1 MPINP
6 IELLGP
12 ALLLAAVAVT
22 LVPSKRLLI
31 RGFVAV
37 CGGAT
42 IFITVATK
50 IGPMSIGPATVGEYF
65 LGTFGPVS
73 AASLVIVGG
82 YLHKKIIGEK
92 YQTSHALLLCLT
104 AVGLVFYPLTF
115 GLSNFDPYEL
125 GYRGFSI
132 PGLMFA
138 FVVIGW
144 VTRSVDVLCWI
155 ALAALLYAFGAY
167 DSNNL
172 WDYLI
177 FPLDPIYAIVVLAI
191 GIKRAYRRS
200 SEAQDQLVS

>member
-1 MPINP
+1 VPINP

-31 RGFVAV
+31 RGFAAV

-50 IGPMSIGPATVGEYF
+50 IGPMSIGPTTVGEYF

-73 AASLVIVGG
+73 AASLVIIGS
-82 YLHKKIIGEK
+82 YLYKKIIGEK

-104 AVGLVFYPLTF
+104 AVGVVFYPLTF

-200 SEAQDQLVS
+200 SEAQGQLVS

>member
-12 ALLLAAVAVT
+12 ALLMAAVAVT
-22 LVPSKRLLI
+22 LFPSKRLPIRVLI
-31 RGFVAV
+31 AV
-37 CGGAT
+37 CGGVT

-50 IGPMSIGPATVGEYF
+50 IGPMSIGPTTVGEYF

-73 AASLVIVGG
+73 AASLVIIGG

-104 AVGLVFYPLTF
+104 VVGVVFYPLTF

-138 FVVIGW
+138 IVMIGW
-144 VTRSVDVLCWI
+144 VTRSIDVLCWI

-177 FPLDPIYAIVVLAI
+177 FPIDPIYAIVVLAI

-200 SEAQDQLVS
+200 KEAQGQLVS